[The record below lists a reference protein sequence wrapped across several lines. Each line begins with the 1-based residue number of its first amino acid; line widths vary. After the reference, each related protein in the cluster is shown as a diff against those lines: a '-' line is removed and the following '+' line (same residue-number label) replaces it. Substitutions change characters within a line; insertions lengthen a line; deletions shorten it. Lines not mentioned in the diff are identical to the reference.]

1 MTTAPSSSTFQQLV
15 AIPLD
20 QYNQMLSMM
29 NMRQPIG
36 QKVTRIQNA
45 LSNPT
50 IAAAE
55 YDDSAGDS
63 NPYDH
68 MMRQGMM
75 LEELRRAREQLKTGL
90 SAATPKPYR
99 NRALALYNQI
109 APLIQFNDKG
119 ELLLTNNS
127 SDKSA
132 AASPVVGSRAED
144 LIQHAVRDRRKH
156 FTPTGWSEF
165 ADQLHKHNIPRM
177 MLNHATIEELQARA
191 SPSAVLRTK
200 STASSSS
207 TTPVS
212 SPSKLAVK
220 KEPMLG
226 SPTREGK
233 RVKKRKRSSDDGG
246 ASASVKTSPFKT
258 LSGRRKRV
266 PSKRYPRSAFLTH
279 FKTPSTSGS
288 DFGF

>member
-1 MTTAPSSSTFQQLV
+1 MATISSSSSSASFHQLV
-15 AIPLD
+15 AIPLE

-36 QKVTRIQNA
+36 QKITRIQNA

-50 IAAAE
+50 IAAA
-55 YDDSAGDS
+55 DGS

-68 MMRQGMM
+68 MIRQGMM
-75 LEELRRAREQLKTGL
+75 LDELKRAREQLKNGL
-90 SAATPKPYR
+90 SAGTPKPYR

-119 ELLLTNNS
+119 ELLINKGS
-127 SDKSA
+127 SSSGYPSA
-132 AASPVVGSRAED
+132 VVGSRAED

-165 ADQLHKHNIPRM
+165 AEQLHKHNIPRM

-191 SPSAVLRTK
+191 LPPS
-200 STASSSS
+200 STTAASSSS
-207 TTPVS
+207 LS
-212 SPSKLAVK
+212 SSSSSSSMKKKKK
-220 KEPMLG
+220 KEVMLSTP
-226 SPTREGK
+226 SPPPPRGRRRVRTLKISSSSGEDSSVSPARLLSAK
-233 RVKKRKRSSDDGG
+233 RVR
-246 ASASVKTSPFKT
+246 A
-258 LSGRRKRV
+258 
-266 PSKRYPRSAFLTH
+266 PSKRYPKSTFLTH
-279 FKTPSTSGS
+279 FKSSSSGS

>member
-1 MTTAPSSSTFQQLV
+1 MSTITSSSSASFHQLV
-15 AIPLD
+15 AIPLE

-36 QKVTRIQNA
+36 QKIARIQNA

-50 IAAAE
+50 IAAVE
-55 YDDSAGDS
+55 YDDNAGTDGN

-75 LEELRRAREQLKTGL
+75 LDELKRAREQLKNGL
-90 SAATPKPYR
+90 SAGTPKPYR

-119 ELLLTNNS
+119 ELLINKGS
-127 SDKSA
+127 SGDASA
-132 AASPVVGSRAED
+132 VVGSRAED

-165 ADQLHKHNIPRM
+165 AEQLHKHNIPRM
-177 MLNHATIEELQARA
+177 MLNHPTIEELQAR
-191 SPSAVLRTK
+191 STPPSTTTTTTAATP
-200 STASSSS
+200 ASSIKKEALSS
-207 TTPVS
+207 PTRRGRKRARKMKS
-212 SPSKLAVK
+212 SPSGGDSPAKPAKLLSV
-220 KEPMLG
+220 
-226 SPTREGK
+226 
-233 RVKKRKRSSDDGG
+233 KRKR
-246 ASASVKTSPFKT
+246 AQ
-258 LSGRRKRV
+258 
-266 PSKRYPRSAFLTH
+266 SKRYPKAAFLTH
-279 FKTPSTSGS
+279 FKSPSSSS